1 MITDATCTPVNIKFP
16 QDMHLL
22 NQVRT
27 NLEDDIKVMA
37 KQLQVSPPRTYKREA
52 HAKWTVF
59 SRKPRRWG
67 KLTQKQ
73 IKAQLQY
80 IRRDLRY
87 VDGMID
93 QGATLNAAR
102 AKRLGVIRLVFD

>member
-1 MITDATCTPVNIKFP
+1 M
-16 QDMHLL
+16 
-22 NQVRT
+22 RT

-93 QGATLNAAR
+93 QGATLTAAR
-102 AKRLGVIRLVFD
+102 AKRLGVIRLVFDQQDYMYRNHTSC